1 MILRKLMTD
10 LKGNYSSDYYQT
22 LDLYK
27 KLHSEGTEFET
38 AKNTFDGKSLKFF
51 FNPIKQV
58 IELTKSK
65 SIIDFGCGKARYY
78 FEEIIINNT
87 KYKNVVNYWNI
98 SDCFL
103 YDPGVKEYSIYPP
116 KKADGVIC
124 VDVVEHIPDND
135 VINFVEELF
144 SLANNFVFI
153 VIACY
158 PARKILPDGRNVH
171 LSIKDTDE
179 WREIISRIKIK
190 YKHISAYVICSTERN
205 KFIAVS

>member
-1 MILRKLMTD
+1 M
-10 LKGNYSSDYYQT
+10 
-22 LDLYK
+22 
-27 KLHSEGTEFET
+27 
-38 AKNTFDGKSLKFF
+38 
-51 FNPIKQV
+51 
-58 IELTKSK
+58 
-65 SIIDFGCGKARYY
+65 
-78 FEEIIINNT
+78 
-87 KYKNVVNYWNI
+87 
-98 SDCFL
+98 
-103 YDPGVKEYSIYPP
+103 
-116 KKADGVIC
+116 
-124 VDVVEHIPDND
+124 DVVEHIPDND

-205 KFIAVS
+205 KFTAVS